1 MVYHLCS
8 GGSHRKKSPNYWKIN
23 NKHPVASTCNGG
35 AWCGTSPLPVAI
47 ACGVLTTLVEVVVV
61 MLVGDVQ
68 LVPVA
73 MRVLLLMLLLLLLLM
88 PLFKLV
94 LGVLLVVVLSR
105 AVKLSS
111 WFCDCDCCCC
121 CCCCCGCKLA
131 PAAYLKRNVVVP
143 EREKE
148 QEETE
153 WNTRRRKWSI
163 GREMEQFIS
172 FPSILLVCYRS

>member
-1 MVYHLCS
+1 MSSSIDEPVLSFELC
-8 GGSHRKKSPNYWKIN
+8 RIC
-23 NKHPVASTCNGG
+23 CNGG

-47 ACGVLTTLVEVVVV
+47 ACGVLTTLVEVVV

-73 MRVLLLMLLLLLLLM
+73 MRVLLLMLLLLLLM

-111 WFCDCDCCCC
+111 
-121 CCCCCGCKLA
+121 
-131 PAAYLKRNVVVP
+131 
-143 EREKE
+143 
-148 QEETE
+148 
-153 WNTRRRKWSI
+153 
-163 GREMEQFIS
+163 
-172 FPSILLVCYRS
+172 